1 MKKNFDFTINY
12 MVDGLNYTI
21 DRLKC
26 DHFEIVLT
34 EKEEVLKAIIYPKC
48 TLQKLD
54 ISMTCT
60 HLYTPESKI
69 FVNGY
74 QSWTDSRE
82 FTPDEKLQRLS
93 FPAKCFSTLRAYG
106 DENFITY
113 PPRGVFHGYTYGY
126 IRDYN
131 KVYLYGSMTEKCGYT
146 IVKFDTKRNSVVITK
161 DLDGVQIT
169 EPYEVFN
176 IGYFEGEYDEVFDR
190 YFSLQNLP
198 GLRLKSATGYT
209 SWYNYYTKVTRKNI
223 DTDLKSFKDRG
234 IQPMFFQIDDG
245 YQTYVGDWLDVKKE
259 FGDMKELT
267 QNIHNQ
273 GIRAGL
279 WLAPFA
285 CLKASK
291 IYKEHKDWLLKDEKG
306 RYVKGGLNWDPI
318 HGFYVL
324 DILKPEVQ
332 AHLKHV
338 FDVILNEWNFDM
350 VKLDFLYA
358 VCQIP
363 RQNKSRGQIMC
374 EAMDFLRDCVGNK
387 LILGCG
393 VPLGPAFGKVDFCR
407 IGCDVNLQWNESF
420 IDKRIHRERVSTINT
435 LNDTIF
441 RRHLNGRAFVNDP
454 DVFFLRDYNIKLN
467 DVQKLLIA
475 DINKLFGGVLFISDD
490 ISTYNEKTLDNLKDV
505 FKEDEVEILE
515 AEYIT
520 KTVISITYT
529 INGIEQE
536 LVFDIQSGQV
546 VRG

>member
-1 MKKNFDFTINY
+1 MKKTFDFNITY
-12 MVDGLNYTI
+12 TADGMTYTI

-26 DHFEIVLT
+26 DHFEIVLS
-34 EKEEVLKAIIYPKC
+34 EKEEVLKAVIYPKC
-48 TLQKLD
+48 KLSNLD

-74 QSWTDSRE
+74 QSWTDTRE
-82 FTPDEKLQRLS
+82 FAIDEKLPRLS
-93 FPAKCFSTLRAYG
+93 KMGHLLPILKAYG
-106 DENFITY
+106 DENFVKY

-126 IRDYN
+126 VRDYT
-131 KVYLYGSMTEKCGYT
+131 KVYLYGSMTERNGYT
-146 IVKFDTKRNSVVITK
+146 IVKFNTKRNAVIISK
-161 DLDGVQIT
+161 DLDGVTISD
-169 EPYEVFN
+169 PYEIFN

-209 SWYNYYTKVTRKNI
+209 SWYNYYTKVTRENI
-223 DTDLKSFKDRG
+223 DNDLKSFRDND
-234 IQPMFFQIDDG
+234 IHPMFFQIDDG
-245 YQTYVGDWLDVKKE
+245 YQTNVGDWLSVKKE

-267 QNIHNQ
+267 DNIHNQ

-285 CLKASK
+285 CLKASN
-291 IYKEHKDWLLKDEKG
+291 IYKEHKDWLLKDAKG
-306 RYVKGGLNWDPI
+306 RFVKGGLNWDALN
-318 HGFYVL
+318 GFFVL
-324 DILKPEVQ
+324 DILKPQVQ
-332 AHLKHV
+332 DHLRHV
-338 FDVILNEWNFDM
+338 FDVVLNEWNFDM

-358 VCQIP
+358 VCQVP
-363 RQNKSRGQIMC
+363 RENKSRGQIMC

-407 IGCDVNLQWNESF
+407 IGCDVNLKWGESF
-420 IDKRIHRERVSTINT
+420 IDRNTHRERVSTINT

-454 DVFFLRDYNIKLN
+454 DVFFLRDYNIALN
-467 DVQKLLIA
+467 EEQRLLIA

-490 ISTYNEKTLDNLKDV
+490 ISTYSEKSLSNLKDV
-505 FKEDEVEILE
+505 FKEDEIEILE
-515 AEYIT
+515 AEYMT
-520 KTVISITYT
+520 KSVISIRYT

-536 LVFDIQSGQV
+536 LVFDIQLGQV

>member
-1 MKKNFDFTINY
+1 MKKNFEFNITY
-12 MVDGLNYTI
+12 SVEGKTYTI

-26 DHFEIVLT
+26 DHFEIVLN

-48 TLQKLD
+48 ALSNID
-54 ISMTCT
+54 FSMSCT

-82 FTPDEKLQRLS
+82 FAIDEKLDRTKGL
-93 FPAKCFSTLRAYG
+93 AKLLPVLRAYG
-106 DENFITY
+106 DENFVKY

-126 IRDYN
+126 IRDFN
-131 KVYLYGSMTEKCGYT
+131 KVYLYGSMSERNGFT
-146 IVKFDTKRNSVVITK
+146 IVKFNTKHNLVTIKK
-161 DLDGVQIT
+161 DLDGVVLS
-169 EPYEVFN
+169 EPYEIFS

-209 SWYNYYTKVTRKNI
+209 SWYNYYTKVTRQNI
-223 DTDLKSFKDRG
+223 DNDLKSFKDKG

-245 YQTYVGDWLDVKKE
+245 YQTHVGDWLSVKKE
-259 FGDMKELT
+259 FGDMRELT
-267 QNIHNQ
+267 KNIHDQ

-291 IYKEHKDWLLKDEKG
+291 VYKEHKDWLLKDEKG
-306 RYVKGGLNWDPI
+306 KFVKGGLNWDPI
-318 HGFYVL
+318 NGFYVL
-324 DILKPEVQ
+324 DILKPAVQ
-332 AHLKHV
+332 DYLHKV
-338 FDVILNEWNFDM
+338 FDTVLNEWNFDM

-358 VCQIP
+358 TCQVP
-363 RQNKSRGQIMC
+363 RENKSRGQIMC
-374 EAMDFLRDCVGNK
+374 EAMEFLRYCVGNK

-393 VPLGPAFGKVDFCR
+393 VPLGAAFGKVDFCR
-407 IGCDVNLQWNESF
+407 IGCDVNLKWGESN
-420 IDKRIHRERVSTINT
+420 IDKMIHRERVSTINT

-454 DVFFLRDYNIKLN
+454 DVFFLRDYNIELN
-467 DVQKLLIA
+467 EEQRLLIA

-490 ISTYNEKTLDNLKDV
+490 ISRYPEKALSNLKEV
-505 FKEDEVEILE
+505 FRDEEIEILE
-515 AEYIT
+515 AEYMT
-520 KTVISITYT
+520 KTVMSIRYT

-536 LVFDIQSGQV
+536 LVFDMQQGKLI
-546 VRG
+546 RG